1 MLFTLLLIAI
11 GNGYIILTN
20 MAMTSVTS
28 YLSVTVFLSAIA
40 YLLCFLI
47 GFARVHLGDS
57 SAFLSIVFGH
67 PCVDVYAETKGQYL
81 KYKHIYCSCCS
92 CIYIVHF
99 NYFERSGII

>member
-1 MLFTLLLIAI
+1 MLFTLLLIVI

-81 KYKHIYCSCCS
+81 KYNIFTVLVVVAFTLSTL
-92 CIYIVHF
+92 
-99 NYFERSGII
+99 IILKGAV

>member
-11 GNGYIILTN
+11 GNGYIILAN

-67 PCVDVYAETKGQYL
+67 PCVDVYAETKRQYL
-81 KYKHIYCSCCS
+81 KYNIFTVLVVVAFTLSTL
-92 CIYIVHF
+92 
-99 NYFERSGII
+99 IILKGAV